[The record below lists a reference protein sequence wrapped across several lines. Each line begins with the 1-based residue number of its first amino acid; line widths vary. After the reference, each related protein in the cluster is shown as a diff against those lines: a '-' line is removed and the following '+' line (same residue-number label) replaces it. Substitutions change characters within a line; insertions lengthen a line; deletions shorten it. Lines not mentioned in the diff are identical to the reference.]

1 MELSIIIDEDL
12 LHVFIVQENHE
23 WFLKYT
29 WPKTLSIKFTYT
41 FSINTLNNLSRRNYK
56 MPLEIL
62 TLELVGPGSV
72 WYKPKLR
79 TLEKYES
86 DKKRERKK
94 IRKGEGE
101 TKTEFLRMAQSL
113 IMGRG
118 LRYFTIS

>member
-1 MELSIIIDEDL
+1 
-12 LHVFIVQENHE
+12 
-23 WFLKYT
+23 
-29 WPKTLSIKFTYT
+29 
-41 FSINTLNNLSRRNYK
+41 

-62 TLELVGPGSV
+62 TLELVGPGCV